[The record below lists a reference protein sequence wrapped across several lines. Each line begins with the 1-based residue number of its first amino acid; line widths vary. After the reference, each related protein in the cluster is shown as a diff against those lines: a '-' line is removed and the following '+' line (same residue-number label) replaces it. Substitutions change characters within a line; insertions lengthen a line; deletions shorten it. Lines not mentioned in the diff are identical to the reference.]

1 MWLVDLYI
9 IRRFLANFVILL
21 MLLFVFAVSIALL
34 LQLDEFVE
42 ATQGIVGAE
51 DGVVT
56 LVTALIGIVVD
67 FHGPRLFQ
75 FYAYMLGLLSVGAM
89 GFTLSQ
95 MHRHRELV
103 ALLASGVRLHRIGL
117 PILGAALGL
126 NLLQLLNQELVLP
139 RMAPLVVRSHGD
151 IGREG
156 AGAFEVRFTADG
168 KGNLLQAP
176 SFDPKTDTLR
186 LPTFLERDE
195 LGRTARRIT
204 ADEATWDEEARVW
217 GLRNGRV
224 MSPQASGVG
233 TTAVLVGEPLDRY
246 PTDLGPDVLKMR
258 RYREYATMLSLRQ
271 IRQMLGSPGVVNEDA
286 LVRYAVARFA
296 TVLINMLV
304 LMMAMPFFLLREP
317 ANLLRN
323 SVLCAG
329 STIPAMLGA
338 LMGFA
343 VAFPGIPPAVSVFL
357 PVLVLLPMAMFMIS
371 LIKT

>member
-1 MWLVDLYI
+1 
-9 IRRFLANFVILL
+9 
-21 MLLFVFAVSIALL
+21 MLGSP
-34 LQLDEFVE
+34 
-42 ATQGIVGAE
+42 
-51 DGVVT
+51 GVVNEDA
-56 LVTALIGIVVD
+56 LVRYAVARFATVLIN
-67 FHGPRLFQ
+67 
-75 FYAYMLGLLSVGAM
+75 M
-89 GFTLSQ
+89 
-95 MHRHRELV
+95 
-103 ALLASGVRLHRIGL
+103 
-117 PILGAALGL
+117 
-126 NLLQLLNQELVLP
+126 LVLP

-304 LMMAMPFFLLREP
+304 LNRPTCSATASSAREARSRP
-317 ANLLRN
+317 CWEL
-323 SVLCAG
+323 
-329 STIPAMLGA
+329 
-338 LMGFA
+338 
-343 VAFPGIPPAVSVFL
+343 
-357 PVLVLLPMAMFMIS
+357 
-371 LIKT
+371 